1 MKFLVDN
8 EETMELE
15 ELLELL
21 VENVDSDSYD
31 DMLDECYP
39 MIEIGSISLY
49 PSRVLEE
56 CDSIAYSCGL
66 SDYAD
71 SMRYDYEDTLDNMSE
86 DEETTINGVYIKC
99 IEE

>member
-8 EETMELE
+8 EETMELD

-21 VENVDSDSYD
+21 VENVDSEAYD
-31 DMLDECYP
+31 EMLDECYP
-39 MIEIGSISLY
+39 MVEIGSISLY

-56 CDSIAYSCGL
+56 CDPIAYRCGL

-71 SMRYDYEDTLDNMSE
+71 SESENYEYELERMDE
-86 DEETTINGVYIKC
+86 DEETTINGFDIKC
-99 IEE
+99 IEQ